1 MRKLRILIMEGSN
14 ETFVQSCFGKH
25 FSQLKWV
32 DISSHVTQL
41 PESMWHLVGLIILQL
56 QNCQNLLFIPEFL
69 KNMTLLMHLNFYKCS
84 LLNSLP
90 TTIGDLKHLTK
101 LLFQGCENL
110 KELLETIRNIFSLSI
125 LDLSCCKSIE
135 SLPTTI
141 VGLKNLTKLK
151 LRQCAN
157 LKELLETIG
166 SIFSLSIWIYLG
178 ASPLNH
184 C

>member
-1 MRKLRILIMEGSN
+1 
-14 ETFVQSCFGKH
+14 
-25 FSQLKWV
+25 
-32 DISSHVTQL
+32 
-41 PESMWHLVGLIILQL
+41 
-56 QNCQNLLFIPEFL
+56 
-69 KNMTLLMHLNFYKCS
+69 MHLNFYKCS